1 MTLSFLI
8 FYLKISQFYFL
19 WNLIVL
25 VLFLRNDIIFMIFMK
40 SVYC

>member
-1 MTLSFLI
+1 MTLNFLI

-25 VLFLRNDIIFMIFMK
+25 VLFFRNDIIFMIFMK